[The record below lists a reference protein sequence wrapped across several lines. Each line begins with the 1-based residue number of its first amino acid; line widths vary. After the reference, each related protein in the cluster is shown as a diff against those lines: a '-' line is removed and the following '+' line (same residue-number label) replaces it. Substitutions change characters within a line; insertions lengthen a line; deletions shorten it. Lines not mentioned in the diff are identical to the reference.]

1 MDRMSGTLF
10 RLTLSAALVAG
21 SASGAPADRTA
32 SAALVASAPPA
43 RVGSPDPARLP
54 KPDEEQ
60 MIVQA
65 LANAGVRGTIVFPSK
80 FDWLFGT
87 AAPRSGTFQGAID
100 GTQVWADVHF
110 LDRTLEGIT
119 ACVLLSQTRETAFTV
134 SVKGR
139 PQVLGNGNATGYLGS
154 SGPMYFAGNDRLF
167 VMTPDVRVRDA
178 LRSSLALS
186 VPSCIWREPA
196 TLPALGWETEVMDA
210 LQRGGTALLA

>member
-1 MDRMSGTLF
+1 
-10 RLTLSAALVAG
+10 
-21 SASGAPADRTA
+21 
-32 SAALVASAPPA
+32 
-43 RVGSPDPARLP
+43 
-54 KPDEEQ
+54 
-60 MIVQA
+60 MIVRA
-65 LANAGVRGTIVFPSK
+65 LANAGVRGTVVFPSK

-196 TLPALGWETEVMDA
+196 TLPALGWEPEVMDA
-210 LQRGGTALLA
+210 LQRGGTALLAERAQTSSVEMGTSVGFPRASRTRSGQVSDSTASASSTAAMGWVRKVT